1 MSRAV
6 SNRILSIPYV
16 LAFTVPQNIN
26 FMHKMAD
33 TIFFLKKISNIG
45 TEGYLHV
52 ILADH
57 DRFIG

>member
-16 LAFTVPQNIN
+16 LAFTVPQNTN

-33 TIFFLKKISNIG
+33 TIFKKKLSNIG
-45 TEGYLHV
+45 AGD
-52 ILADH
+52 ISM
-57 DRFIG
+57 